1 MDITSDTHS
10 QHISQQFN
18 QDLEALKSQLM
29 AMGGLVEKQL
39 QESISALLEGDS
51 TLATRVRDNDTS
63 VNDLQLKIDEECV
76 RILARRQ
83 PAASDLRLVIAVIRA
98 TNDLERMG
106 DEANKIARNAIDL
119 IDAGRIPQGS
129 VEIRHISEHVRRM
142 LRDAL
147 TSFARFDT
155 DLALSVLQEDD
166 SVDTEYTSA
175 MRSLSTFM
183 MEDPRSISG
192 ILNVMTVLR
201 ALERIGDHADNLA
214 EHVVYLVK
222 GRDIRHTSIDKLD
235 AASLGQ
241 SGPAEKHSIKRDDK
255 PDQG

>member
-18 QDLEALKSQLM
+18 QDLEAIKTQLM

-39 QESISALLEGDS
+39 QEALAALLDGDS
-51 TLATRVRDNDTS
+51 QLAIRVRDNDTS
-63 VNDLQLKIDEECV
+63 VNDMQLKIDEECV

-106 DEANKIARNAIDL
+106 DEANKIARNALDL
-119 IDAGRIPQGS
+119 IEAGRIPQGS
-129 VEIRHISEHVRRM
+129 IEIRHISEHVSHM

-147 TSFARFDT
+147 TAFARFDT
-155 DLALSVLQEDD
+155 ELALKVVQEDAAVD
-166 SVDTEYTSA
+166 SEYTTA
-175 MRSLSTFM
+175 MRSLATFM
-183 MEDPRSISG
+183 MEDSRSIGGVLS
-192 ILNVMTVLR
+192 VMTVLR

-214 EHVVYLVK
+214 EHVIYLVK
-222 GRDIRHTSIDKLD
+222 GHDIRHISKNELD
-235 AASLGQ
+235 QEALRGS
-241 SGPAEKHSIKRDDK
+241 KR
-255 PDQG
+255 

>member
-18 QDLEALKSQLM
+18 QDLETLKTQLM

-39 QESISALLEGDS
+39 QEAVTALLEGDS
-51 TLATRVRDNDTS
+51 QLATRVRDNDTS
-63 VNDLQLKIDEECV
+63 VNDMQLKIDEECT

-129 VEIRHISEHVRRM
+129 IEIRHISEHVRNM

-147 TSFARFDT
+147 TAFARFDT
-155 DLALSVLQEDD
+155 ELALKVVHEDA
-166 SVDTEYTSA
+166 SVDSEYTTA
-175 MRSLSTFM
+175 MRSLATFM
-183 MEDPRSISG
+183 MEDSRSIGSV
-192 ILNVMTVLR
+192 LNVMTVLR

-214 EHVVYLVK
+214 EHVIYLVK
-222 GRDIRHTSIDKLD
+222 GRDIRHTPIDDLD
-235 AASLGQ
+235 QEALGK
-241 SGPAEKHSIKRDDK
+241 SGKR
-255 PDQG
+255 